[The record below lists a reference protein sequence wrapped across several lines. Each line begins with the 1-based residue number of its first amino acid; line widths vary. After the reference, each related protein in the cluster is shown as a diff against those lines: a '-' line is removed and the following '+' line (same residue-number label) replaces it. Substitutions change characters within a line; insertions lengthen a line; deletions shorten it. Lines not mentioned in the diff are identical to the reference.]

1 MLNKYLDPKN
11 DVAFRKIF
19 GTEKNKDILIH
30 FLNDMAM
37 FKDKLCIA
45 DISFLKTVQ
54 DPEIAAK
61 KTSVVDILCKD
72 SKGRQYIVEM
82 QVAREKGF
90 AQRAQYYAAK
100 AYINLADVGHKYH
113 NLREVVFLA
122 ITKFKMF
129 PHRKNFKS
137 DHIILEKETHDHDLT
152 HLAFSFLELPKF
164 KKKIHE
170 LDSITDKWMYF
181 FKNAKETSEADLVK
195 IIGKDSIIERAFN
208 ELNRFTWTEEELL
221 TYEQAEKYEKDYLAS
236 LEQKFDEGLEKG
248 KAEERRKHEE
258 EKRNIARK
266 MLTKGID
273 VEDVSEL
280 TGLSVDVIIS
290 LEAVLN

>member
-37 FKDKLCIA
+37 FKENPCIV
-45 DISFLKTVQ
+45 DISFLKTIQ

-82 QVAREKGF
+82 QVAHEKGF

-100 AYINLADVGHKYH
+100 AYINQADVGHKYH

-122 ITKFKMF
+122 ITQFKMF
-129 PHRKNFKS
+129 PHRKHFKS
-137 DHIILEKETHDHDLT
+137 DHIILEKETHDHDLK

-164 KKKIHE
+164 KKKIE
-170 LDSITDKWMYF
+170 DLESITDKWMYF
-181 FKNAKETSEADLVK
+181 FKHAEETSEADLVK
-195 IIGKDSIIERAFN
+195 IIGKDSIIERAYS

-221 TYEQAEKYEKDYLAS
+221 TYEQAEKYEKDFLAS
-236 LEQKFDEGLEKG
+236 LEQKFDEGIAKG
-248 KAEERRKHEE
+248 REEEYRKNLE
-258 EKRNIARK
+258 EKRNMAK
-266 MLTKGID
+266 MMFQGGVDIRLISKIMGLHI
-273 VEDVSEL
+273 EDL
-280 TGLSVDVIIS
+280 KNYLDD
-290 LEAVLN
+290 

>member
-37 FKDKLCIA
+37 FKDNPRIV
-45 DISFLKTVQ
+45 DISFLKTIQ

-72 SKGRQYIVEM
+72 SKGKQYIVEM
-82 QVAREKGF
+82 QVANEKGF

-100 AYINLADVGHKYH
+100 AYINQADVGHKYH

-122 ITKFKMF
+122 ITQFKMF
-129 PHRKNFKS
+129 PHRKHFKS
-137 DHIILEKETHDHDLT
+137 DHIILEKETHDHDLK

-164 KKKIHE
+164 KKKIE
-170 LDSITDKWMYF
+170 DLESIMDKWMYF
-181 FKNAKETSEADLVK
+181 FKHAEETSEADLVK
-195 IIGKDSIIERAFN
+195 IIGKDSIIERAYS

-221 TYEQAEKYEKDYLAS
+221 TYEQAEKYEKDFLAS
-236 LEQKFDEGLEKG
+236 LEQKFDEGIAKG
-248 KAEERRKHEE
+248 EQIGLAKGEQRLKE
-258 EKRNIARK
+258 EKKNMARMMIQERMDIQK
-266 MLTKGID
+266 VFKI
-273 VEDVSEL
+273 
-280 TGLSVDVIIS
+280 TGLSEDDIKI
-290 LEAVLN
+290 L

>member
-37 FKDKLCIA
+37 FKDNPRIV
-45 DISFLKTVQ
+45 DISFLKTIQ

-72 SKGRQYIVEM
+72 SKGKQYIVEM
-82 QVAREKGF
+82 QVANEKGF

-100 AYINLADVGHKYH
+100 AYINQADVGHKYH

-122 ITKFKMF
+122 ITQFKMF
-129 PHRKNFKS
+129 PHRKHFKS
-137 DHIILEKETHDHDLT
+137 DHIILEKETHDHDLK

-164 KKKIHE
+164 KKKIE
-170 LDSITDKWMYF
+170 DLESIMDKWMYF
-181 FKNAKETSEADLVK
+181 FKHAEETSEADLVK
-195 IIGKDSIIERAFN
+195 IIGKDSIIERAYS

-221 TYEQAEKYEKDYLAS
+221 TYEQAEKYEKDFLAS
-236 LEQKFDEGLEKG
+236 LEQKFDEGIAKG
-248 KAEERRKHEE
+248 EQRLKE
-258 EKRNIARK
+258 EKKNMARMMIQERMDIQNVFK
-266 MLTKGID
+266 II
-273 VEDVSEL
+273 
-280 TGLSVDVIIS
+280 GLSEDDIKI
-290 LEAVLN
+290 L

>member
-1 MLNKYLDPKN
+1 MLHKYLDPKN

-37 FKDKLCIA
+37 FKDRPLIKS
-45 DISFLKTVQ
+45 ISFLKTIQ

-61 KTSVVDILCKD
+61 KTSIVDILCKD
-72 SKGRQYIVEM
+72 AKGRQYIVEM
-82 QVAREKGF
+82 QVAPEKGF
-90 AQRAQYYAAK
+90 IQRAQYYAAK
-100 AYINLADVGHKYH
+100 AYINQADVGHKYH

-122 ITKFKMF
+122 ITQFKMF

-164 KKKIHE
+164 KKKIDQLE
-170 LDSITDKWMYF
+170 NIIDKWMYF
-181 FKNAKETSEADLVK
+181 FKNAEETKEADLAK
-195 IIGKDSIIERAFN
+195 IIGDDPIIERAYS
-208 ELNRFTWTEEELL
+208 ELNRFTWSEEELL

-236 LEQKFDEGLEKG
+236 LEYQFDEGLEKG
-248 KAEERRKHEE
+248 EQIGILKGKEEERTW
-258 EKRNIARK
+258 
-266 MLTKGID
+266 L
-273 VEDVSEL
+273 VSSCKKEW
-280 TGLSVDVIIS
+280 IS
-290 LEAVLN
+290 KKSQI